1 MPPVRPRAEVA
12 LDVKRGGA
20 AGACRRDRLTV
31 DVVNQVARGEDA
43 FDIGPGARMR
53 NLDIPLVITDHLVT
67 HQFGARLVPDGDE
80 DAGDIER
87 PVLVGDRNSRPLTS
101 SPPTMSSTS
110 VFQTNSTLGL
120 SKARSCI
127 AFDARSSSLR
137 WMMYT
142 RSANRV
148 RKVASSIAESPPP
161 TTATRWSP

>member
-1 MPPVRPRAEVA
+1 MPPLRPRAEVA

-87 PVLVGDRNSRPLTS
+87 PVLVGGPQQQAFDLVSAHDVEYLC
-101 SPPTMSSTS
+101 
-110 VFQTNSTLGL
+110 VQTNS
-120 SKARSCI
+120 
-127 AFDARSSSLR
+127 F
-137 WMMYT
+137 
-142 RSANRV
+142 
-148 RKVASSIAESPPP
+148 
-161 TTATRWSP
+161 